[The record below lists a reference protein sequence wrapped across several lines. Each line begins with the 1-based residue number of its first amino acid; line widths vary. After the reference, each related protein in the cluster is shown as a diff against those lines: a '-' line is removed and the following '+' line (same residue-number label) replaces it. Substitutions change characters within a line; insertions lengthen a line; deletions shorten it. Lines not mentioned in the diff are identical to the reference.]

1 MFTFVSRRVAILGD
15 GLSNTEKGMPH
26 LLIVDDD
33 AAIRETLA
41 EIGRDS
47 GFSVAL
53 AASVKDALIQL
64 ERQAPDLVLTDV
76 RLPEGSGMDI
86 FKNAAAASAEVVVM
100 TGHGTVDNA
109 VQALR
114 LGATDYLVKP
124 ICMDRLN
131 DILARIAAGAG
142 GDLPGMPFEEPGRFG
157 KMYGASGRML
167 ELYRQLGRVAPTNV
181 TTLVIGESG
190 TGKELAAHAIHE
202 LSARRQRPFIAVNC
216 GAISPNLIE
225 SEMFGHERG
234 SFTGADRQHKGYFER
249 ADGGTLFLDEVT
261 EMPLDLQ
268 VKLLRVLETGQ
279 FMRVGTNREIACDIR
294 IVAATNRNPEQAV
307 QEGKLREDLYYR
319 LSVFPVELPPLR
331 ERGDDILLLAR
342 RFLEAQNREAGK
354 DKDFSPSALAVL
366 KQYAWPGNVREL
378 KNFVRRAF
386 IMADGD
392 VLDADM
398 LVPQVSP
405 AGAARGGQ
413 VSVPV
418 GETLAEADRRLILAT
433 LERCNGVKKQTAAML
448 GISPKTLY
456 NRLEEYA
463 AAGYA
468 LPGESPA
475 RTERPSRP

>member
-1 MFTFVSRRVAILGD
+1 
-15 GLSNTEKGMPH
+15 MPH

-33 AAIRETLA
+33 DAIRETLA
-41 EIGRDS
+41 EIGRES
-47 GFSVAL
+47 GFTVAL
-53 AASVKDALIQL
+53 AASVKDAMIQL

-76 RLPEGSGMDI
+76 RLPGGSGMDI
-86 FKNAAAASAEVVVM
+86 FKNVAVHSAEVVVM

-124 ICMDRLN
+124 ICMERLEE
-131 DILARIAAGAG
+131 ILKRIMANSG
-142 GDLPGMPFEEPGRFG
+142 GEMPGTPFEEPGRFG
-157 KMYGASGRML
+157 KLFGKSERML
-167 ELYRQLGRVAPTNV
+167 ELYRQIGRVAPTNV
-181 TTLVIGESG
+181 TTLLIGESG

-202 LSARRQRPFIAVNC
+202 LSPRRQRPFIAVNC

-294 IVAATNRNPEQAV
+294 VIAATNRNPEQAV

-319 LSVFPVELPPLR
+319 LSVFPIELPALR
-331 ERGDDILLLAR
+331 DRGSDILFLAE
-342 RFLEAQNREAGK
+342 RFLQTLNEESGK
-354 DKDFSPSALAVL
+354 TKAFSPEAAAALE
-366 KQYAWPGNVREL
+366 QYEWPGNVREL

-392 VLDADM
+392 VMDLEM

-405 AGAARGGQ
+405 TGETAGSQ

-433 LERCNGVKKQTAAML
+433 LERCNGVKKQAAAVL

-463 AAGYA
+463 AAGYT
-468 LPGESPA
+468 LPGEN
-475 RTERPSRP
+475 SRPGNAARESA

>member
-1 MFTFVSRRVAILGD
+1 
-15 GLSNTEKGMPH
+15 MPH
-26 LLIVDDD
+26 LLIVEDDD
-33 AAIRETLA
+33 AIRETLA

-47 GFSVAL
+47 GFTVAL

-76 RLPEGSGMDI
+76 RLPGGSGMDI
-86 FKNAAAASAEVVVM
+86 FKNVAVASAEVVVM

-114 LGATDYLVKP
+114 LGATDYLTKP

-131 DILARIAAGAG
+131 EILARIVANAG
-142 GDLPGMPFEEPGRFG
+142 GERPGTPFEEPGRFG
-157 KMYGASGRML
+157 KMFGSSPPMR
-167 ELYRQLGRVAPTNV
+167 ELYRQVGRVAPTDV
-181 TTLVIGESG
+181 TVLLIGESG

-202 LSARRQRPFIAVNC
+202 LSRRRQRPFIAVNC
-216 GAISPNLIE
+216 GAISPHLIE

-279 FMRVGTNREIACDIR
+279 FMRVGTNREIGCDIR
-294 IVAATNRNPEQAV
+294 IIAATNRNPEQAV

-319 LSVFPVELPPLR
+319 LSVFPLELPPLR
-331 ERGDDILLLAR
+331 ERGDDIAFLAD
-342 RFLEAQNREAGK
+342 RFLQAQNQDTGSHKA
-354 DKDFSPSALAVL
+354 FSARAKTALA
-366 KQYAWPGNVREL
+366 QYEWPGNVREL

-386 IMADGD
+386 IMAESDELD
-392 VLDADM
+392 VDLLA
-398 LVPQVSP
+398 PQVSP
-405 AGAARGGQ
+405 GGDMGAGGQ
-413 VSVPV
+413 ITVPV

-433 LERCNGVKKQTAAML
+433 LERCKGVKKQAAAVL

-463 AAGYA
+463 AAGYS
-468 LPGESPA
+468 LPGEPP
-475 RTERPSRP
+475 PSSSSAASR

>member
-1 MFTFVSRRVAILGD
+1 
-15 GLSNTEKGMPH
+15 MPH
-26 LLIVDDD
+26 LLVVDDD
-33 AAIRETLA
+33 DAIRETLA
-41 EIGRDS
+41 ELGRDS
-47 GFSVAL
+47 GFSVAV
-53 AASVKDALIQL
+53 AASVKDAFIQL

-76 RLPEGSGMDI
+76 RLPGGNGMDI
-86 FKNAAAASAEVVVM
+86 FKSVAAASAEVVVM
-100 TGHGTVDNA
+100 TGHGTVDYA

-114 LGATDYLVKP
+114 LGATDFLVKP
-124 ICMDRLN
+124 ICMERLN
-131 DILARIAAGAG
+131 AILTRVVANAG
-142 GDLPGMPFEEPGRFG
+142 GDLPGMPFEEAGRFG
-157 KMYGASGRML
+157 KLYGASDCMTA
-167 ELYRQLGRVAPTNV
+167 LYRQIGRVAPTNV
-181 TTLVIGESG
+181 TTLLIGESG

-202 LSARRQRPFIAVNC
+202 LSSRRQRPFIAVNC

-294 IVAATNRNPEQAV
+294 IIAATNRNPEQAV
-307 QEGKLREDLYYR
+307 QDGKLREDLYYR
-319 LSVFPVELPPLR
+319 LSVFPIELPPLR
-331 ERGDDILLLAR
+331 ERGDDILFLAQ
-342 RFLEAQNREAGK
+342 RFLQAQNQETGKNKVFAPEAAQ
-354 DKDFSPSALAVL
+354 ALA
-366 KQYAWPGNVREL
+366 QYDWPGNVREL

-386 IMADGD
+386 IMAEGD
-392 VLDADM
+392 VLNADM
-398 LVPQVSP
+398 LAPHVSP
-405 AGAARGGQ
+405 SGDAAVGQ

-433 LERCNGVKKQTAAML
+433 LARCNGVKKQTAAML

-463 AAGYA
+463 AAGYV
-468 LPGESPA
+468 LPGEGGSDET
-475 RTERPSRP
+475 RSQS

>member
-1 MFTFVSRRVAILGD
+1 
-15 GLSNTEKGMPH
+15 MPH

-33 AAIRETLA
+33 DAIRETLA
-41 EIGRDS
+41 EIGRES

-76 RLPEGSGMDI
+76 RLPGGSGMDI
-86 FKNAAAASAEVVVM
+86 FKNTAISSAEVVVM
-100 TGHGTVDNA
+100 TGHGSVDNA

-124 ICMDRLN
+124 ICMERLN
-131 DILARIAAGAG
+131 EILTRIMTNAGA
-142 GDLPGMPFEEPGRFG
+142 DMPGTPFEEPGRFG
-157 KMYGASGRML
+157 KLYGKSQPML
-167 ELYRQLGRVAPTNV
+167 DLYRQLGRVAPTNV
-181 TTLVIGESG
+181 TTLLIGESG

-202 LSARRQRPFIAVNC
+202 LSPRRQRPFIAVNC

-279 FMRVGTNREIACDIR
+279 FMRVGTNREIGCDIR

-319 LSVFPVELPPLR
+319 LSVFPLELPPLR
-331 ERGDDILLLAR
+331 ERGDDILFLAQ
-342 RFLEAQNREAGK
+342 RFLHSLNQESGK
-354 DKDFSPSALAVL
+354 NKDFSPDAAAALA
-366 KQYAWPGNVREL
+366 QYEWPGNVREL

-392 VLDADM
+392 VLDLDM
-398 LVPQVSP
+398 LVPHVSP
-405 AGAARGGQ
+405 GGEAPSGQ

-433 LERCNGVKKQTAAML
+433 LERCNGVKKQTAAVL

-463 AAGYA
+463 AAGYV
-468 LPGESPA
+468 LPGEDPQAGTPTRGSA
-475 RTERPSRP
+475 

>member
-1 MFTFVSRRVAILGD
+1 
-15 GLSNTEKGMPH
+15 MPH

-33 AAIRETLA
+33 EAIRETLA
-41 EIGRDS
+41 EMGRDS

-76 RLPEGSGMDI
+76 RLPGGNGMDI
-86 FKNAAAASAEVVVM
+86 FKNVAAASAEVVVM
-100 TGHGTVDNA
+100 TGHGSVDYA

-114 LGATDYLVKP
+114 LGATDFLVKP

-131 DILARIAAGAG
+131 GILTRVVANAG
-142 GDLPGMPFEEPGRFG
+142 GDLPGMPFEEAGRFG
-157 KMYGASGRML
+157 KLYGASDCMT
-167 ELYRQLGRVAPTNV
+167 ELYRQIGRVAPTSV
-181 TTLVIGESG
+181 TTLLIGESG

-279 FMRVGTNREIACDIR
+279 FMRVGTNREIGCDIR

-307 QEGKLREDLYYR
+307 QDGKLREDLYYR
-319 LSVFPVELPPLR
+319 LSVFPIELPPLR
-331 ERGDDILLLAR
+331 ERGDDILFLAQRFLQAQNQETGKNKVFAPQAAEALAR
-342 RFLEAQNREAGK
+342 Y
-354 DKDFSPSALAVL
+354 D
-366 KQYAWPGNVREL
+366 WPGNVREL

-392 VLDADM
+392 VLDVDM
-398 LVPQVSP
+398 LAPHVSP
-405 AGAARGGQ
+405 GGDASNGQ

-433 LERCNGVKKQTAAML
+433 LARCNGVKKQTAAML

-463 AAGYA
+463 AAGYV
-468 LPGESPA
+468 LPGEDGSGEA
-475 RTERPSRP
+475 RGAG

>member
-1 MFTFVSRRVAILGD
+1 
-15 GLSNTEKGMPH
+15 MPH

-33 AAIRETLA
+33 NAIRETLA

-47 GFSVAL
+47 GFTVAL
-53 AASVKDALIQL
+53 AASVRDALLQL
-64 ERQAPDLVLTDV
+64 ERRAPDLVLTDV

-86 FKNAAAASAEVVVM
+86 FKNAGAASAEVVVM
-100 TGHGTVDNA
+100 TGHGTLDNA

-124 ICMDRLN
+124 ICMERLN
-131 DILARIAAGAG
+131 AILARIASSAG
-142 GDLPGMPFEEPGRFG
+142 GSPPGQPFEEPGRFG
-157 KMYGASGRML
+157 KMYGDSPPMR
-167 ELYRQLGRVAPTNV
+167 ELYRQISRVAPTDV
-181 TTLVIGESG
+181 TVLLVGESG
-190 TGKELAAHAIHE
+190 TGKELAAHAIHQ
-202 LSARRQRPFIAVNC
+202 LSARRQRPFLAVNC
-216 GAISPNLIE
+216 GAISPHLIE

-279 FMRVGTNREIACDIR
+279 FMRVGTHREVGCDIR
-294 IVAATNRNPEQAV
+294 IIAATNRNPEQAV

-319 LSVFPVELPPLR
+319 LNVFPLALPPLR
-331 ERGDDILLLAR
+331 ERGEDIALLAD
-342 RFLEAQNREAGK
+342 RFLQTQNAESGAGK
-354 DKDFSPSALAVL
+354 RFSARATAALA
-366 KQYAWPGNVREL
+366 QYEWPGNVREL

-386 IMADGD
+386 IMAEGD
-392 VLDADM
+392 ELEADQ
-398 LVPQVSP
+398 LTPQVSP
-405 AGAARGGQ
+405 GGESSGGQ

-433 LERCNGVKKQTAAML
+433 LVRCKGVKKQAAALL

-463 AAGYA
+463 AAGHS
-468 LPGESPA
+468 LPGEPPQA
-475 RTERPSRP
+475 SR

>member
-1 MFTFVSRRVAILGD
+1 
-15 GLSNTEKGMPH
+15 MPH
-26 LLIVDDD
+26 LLVVDDD
-33 AAIRETLA
+33 DAIRETLA
-41 EIGRDS
+41 ELGRDS
-47 GFSVAL
+47 GFSVAV
-53 AASVKDALIQL
+53 AASVKDAFIQL

-76 RLPEGSGMDI
+76 RLPGGNGMDI
-86 FKNAAAASAEVVVM
+86 FKSVAAASAEVVVM
-100 TGHGTVDNA
+100 TGHGTVDYA

-114 LGATDYLVKP
+114 LGATDFLVKP
-124 ICMDRLN
+124 ICMERLN
-131 DILARIAAGAG
+131 AILTRVVANAG
-142 GDLPGMPFEEPGRFG
+142 GDLPGMPFEEAGRFG
-157 KMYGASGRML
+157 KLYGASDCMTV
-167 ELYRQLGRVAPTNV
+167 LYRQIGRVAPTNV
-181 TTLVIGESG
+181 TTLLIGESG

-202 LSARRQRPFIAVNC
+202 LSSRRQRPFIAVNC

-294 IVAATNRNPEQAV
+294 IIAATNRNPEQAV
-307 QEGKLREDLYYR
+307 QDGKLREDLYYR
-319 LSVFPVELPPLR
+319 LSVFPIELPPLR
-331 ERGDDILLLAR
+331 ERGDDILFLAQ
-342 RFLEAQNREAGK
+342 RFLQAQNQETGKNKVFAPEAAQ
-354 DKDFSPSALAVL
+354 ALA
-366 KQYAWPGNVREL
+366 QYDWPGNVREL

-386 IMADGD
+386 IMAEGD
-392 VLDADM
+392 VLNADM
-398 LVPQVSP
+398 LAPHVSP
-405 AGAARGGQ
+405 SGDAAVGQ

-433 LERCNGVKKQTAAML
+433 LARCNGVKKQTAAML

-463 AAGYA
+463 AAGYV
-468 LPGESPA
+468 LPGEGGSDET
-475 RTERPSRP
+475 RSQS

>member
-1 MFTFVSRRVAILGD
+1 M
-15 GLSNTEKGMPH
+15 
-26 LLIVDDD
+26 
-33 AAIRETLA
+33 A

-47 GFSVAL
+47 GFTVAL

-76 RLPEGSGMDI
+76 RLPGGSGMDI
-86 FKNAAAASAEVVVM
+86 FKNVAVASAEVVVM

-114 LGATDYLVKP
+114 LGATDYLTKP

-131 DILARIAAGAG
+131 EILARIVANAG
-142 GDLPGMPFEEPGRFG
+142 GERPGTPFEEPGRFG
-157 KMYGASGRML
+157 KMFGSSPPMR
-167 ELYRQLGRVAPTNV
+167 ELYRQVGRVAPTDV
-181 TTLVIGESG
+181 TVLLIGESG

-202 LSARRQRPFIAVNC
+202 LSRRRQRPFIAVNC
-216 GAISPNLIE
+216 GAISPHLIE

-279 FMRVGTNREIACDIR
+279 FMRVGTNREIGCDIR
-294 IVAATNRNPEQAV
+294 IIAATNRNPEQAV

-319 LSVFPVELPPLR
+319 LSVFPLELPPLR
-331 ERGDDILLLAR
+331 ERGDDIAFLAD
-342 RFLEAQNREAGK
+342 RFLQAQNQDTGSHKA
-354 DKDFSPSALAVL
+354 FSARAKTALA
-366 KQYAWPGNVREL
+366 QYEWPGNVREL

-386 IMADGD
+386 IMAESDELD
-392 VLDADM
+392 VDLLA
-398 LVPQVSP
+398 PQVSP
-405 AGAARGGQ
+405 GGDMGAGGQ
-413 VSVPV
+413 ITVPV

-433 LERCNGVKKQTAAML
+433 LERCKGVKKQAAAVL

-463 AAGYA
+463 AAGYS
-468 LPGESPA
+468 LPGEPP
-475 RTERPSRP
+475 PSSSSAASR

>member
-1 MFTFVSRRVAILGD
+1 
-15 GLSNTEKGMPH
+15 MPH

-33 AAIRETLA
+33 DAIRETLA
-41 EIGRDS
+41 EIGRES
-47 GFSVAL
+47 GFTVAL
-53 AASVKDALIQL
+53 AASVRDAWIQL
-64 ERQAPDLVLTDV
+64 ERRAPDLVLTDV

-86 FKNAAAASAEVVVM
+86 FKNVAAASAEVVVM
-100 TGHGTVDNA
+100 TGHGTLDNA

-124 ICMDRLN
+124 ICMERLN
-131 DILARIAAGAG
+131 AILARIVSSAGDAP
-142 GDLPGMPFEEPGRFG
+142 PGVPFEAPGRFG
-157 KMYGASGRML
+157 KMYGDSPPMR
-167 ELYRQLGRVAPTNV
+167 ELYRHIGRVAPTDV
-181 TTLVIGESG
+181 TVLLVGESG
-190 TGKELAAHAIHE
+190 TGKELAAHAIHA

-216 GAISPNLIE
+216 GAISPHLIE

-268 VKLLRVLETGQ
+268 VKLLRVLETGH
-279 FMRVGTNREIACDIR
+279 FMRVGTHREIGCDIR
-294 IVAATNRNPEQAV
+294 VIAATNRSPEQAV

-319 LSVFPVELPPLR
+319 LNVFPLALPPLR
-331 ERGDDILLLAR
+331 ERGADIELLAD
-342 RFLEAQNREAGK
+342 RFLRTQNEESGAHK
-354 DKDFSPSALAVL
+354 VFSPRATAALA
-366 KQYAWPGNVREL
+366 QYAWPGNVREL

-386 IMADGD
+386 IMAEGD
-392 VLDADM
+392 ELEADH
-398 LVPQVSP
+398 LTPQVSP
-405 AGAARGGQ
+405 GGAAGGAE

-433 LERCNGVKKQTAAML
+433 LARCKGVKKQAAALL

-463 AAGYA
+463 ASGDPP
-468 LPGESPA
+468 PGESPDA
-475 RTERPSRP
+475 PR

>member
-1 MFTFVSRRVAILGD
+1 
-15 GLSNTEKGMPH
+15 MPH

-33 AAIRETLA
+33 DAIRETLA
-41 EIGRDS
+41 EIGRES
-47 GFSVAL
+47 GFSVAV
-53 AASVKDALIQL
+53 AASVKDAFIQL

-76 RLPEGSGMDI
+76 RLPGGSGMDI
-86 FKNAAAASAEVVVM
+86 FKNVAISSAEVVVM
-100 TGHGTVDNA
+100 TGHGSVDNA

-124 ICMDRLN
+124 ICMERLTE
-131 DILARIAAGAG
+131 ILARIVENAG
-142 GDLPGMPFEEPGRFG
+142 GELPGTPFEEPGRFG
-157 KMYGASGRML
+157 KLYGKSERML
-167 ELYRQLGRVAPTNV
+167 ELYRQIGRVAPTNV
-181 TTLVIGESG
+181 TTLLIGESG

-202 LSARRQRPFIAVNC
+202 LSPRRQRPFIAVNC

-268 VKLLRVLETGQ
+268 VKLLRVLETGR
-279 FMRVGTNREIACDIR
+279 FMRVGTNREVACDIR

-307 QEGKLREDLYYR
+307 QEGKLREDLFYR
-319 LSVFPVELPPLR
+319 LSVFPIELPALR
-331 ERGDDILLLAR
+331 ERGSDILFLAQ
-342 RFLEAQNREAGK
+342 RFLQSLNQEAGK
-354 DKDFSPSALAVL
+354 NKAFAPQAQAALE
-366 KQYAWPGNVREL
+366 QYDWPGNVREL

-392 VLDADM
+392 VLDLDM
-398 LVPQVSP
+398 LAPHMSP
-405 AGAARGGQ
+405 ASAPAGGQ

-433 LERCNGVKKQTAAML
+433 LERCNGVKKQTAAVL

-463 AAGYA
+463 AAGYV
-468 LPGESPA
+468 LPGEDPQADNPTRGSA
-475 RTERPSRP
+475 

>member
-1 MFTFVSRRVAILGD
+1 
-15 GLSNTEKGMPH
+15 MPH

-33 AAIRETLA
+33 DAIRETLA

-76 RLPEGSGMDI
+76 RLPGGSGMDI
-86 FKNAAAASAEVVVM
+86 FKNVAASSAEVVVM

-124 ICMDRLN
+124 ICMERLEE
-131 DILARIAAGAG
+131 ILKRIMTNSG
-142 GDLPGMPFEEPGRFG
+142 GEMPGTPFEEPGRFG
-157 KMYGASGRML
+157 KLYGKSERMQT
-167 ELYRQLGRVAPTNV
+167 LYRQIGRVAPTTV
-181 TTLVIGESG
+181 TTLLIGESG

-202 LSARRQRPFIAVNC
+202 LSPRRQRPFIAVNC

-294 IVAATNRNPEQAV
+294 VVAATNRNPEQAV

-319 LSVFPVELPPLR
+319 LSVFPIELPALR
-331 ERGDDILLLAR
+331 DRGSDIQFLAQ
-342 RFLEAQNREAGK
+342 RFLQTLNEESGK
-354 DKDFSPSALAVL
+354 NKAFSPDAAAALE
-366 KQYAWPGNVREL
+366 QYEWPGNVREL

-392 VLDADM
+392 VLDLEM

-405 AGAARGGQ
+405 AGESSGGQ

-433 LERCNGVKKQTAAML
+433 LERCNGVKKQAAAVL

-463 AAGYA
+463 AAGYP
-468 LPGESPA
+468 LPSENSRAAG
-475 RTERPSRP
+475 PSRESA

>member
-1 MFTFVSRRVAILGD
+1 
-15 GLSNTEKGMPH
+15 MPH

-33 AAIRETLA
+33 DAIRETLA
-41 EIGRDS
+41 EIGRES
-47 GFSVAL
+47 GFTVAL
-53 AASVKDALIQL
+53 AASVKDAMIQL

-76 RLPEGSGMDI
+76 RLPGGSGMDI
-86 FKNAAAASAEVVVM
+86 FKNVAVHSAEVVVM

-124 ICMDRLN
+124 ICMERLEE
-131 DILARIAAGAG
+131 ILKRIMANSG
-142 GDLPGMPFEEPGRFG
+142 GEMPGTPFEEPGRFG
-157 KMYGASGRML
+157 KLFGKSERML
-167 ELYRQLGRVAPTNV
+167 ELYRQIGRVAPTNV
-181 TTLVIGESG
+181 TTLLIGESG

-202 LSARRQRPFIAVNC
+202 LSPRRQRPFIAVNC

-294 IVAATNRNPEQAV
+294 VIAATNRNPEQAV

-319 LSVFPVELPPLR
+319 LSVFPIELPALR
-331 ERGDDILLLAR
+331 DRGSDILFLAE
-342 RFLEAQNREAGK
+342 RFLQTLNEESGK
-354 DKDFSPSALAVL
+354 TKLFSPEAAAALE
-366 KQYAWPGNVREL
+366 QYEWPGNVREL

-392 VLDADM
+392 VMDLEM

-405 AGAARGGQ
+405 TGETAGSQ

-433 LERCNGVKKQTAAML
+433 LERCNGVKKQAAAVL

-463 AAGYA
+463 AAGYT
-468 LPGESPA
+468 LPGEN
-475 RTERPSRP
+475 SRPGNAARESA

>member
-1 MFTFVSRRVAILGD
+1 
-15 GLSNTEKGMPH
+15 MPH
-26 LLIVDDD
+26 LLVVDDD
-33 AAIRETLA
+33 DAIRETLA
-41 EIGRDS
+41 ELGRDS
-47 GFSVAL
+47 GFSVAV
-53 AASVKDALIQL
+53 AASVKDAFIQL

-76 RLPEGSGMDI
+76 RLPGGNGMDI
-86 FKNAAAASAEVVVM
+86 FKSVAAASAEVVVM
-100 TGHGTVDNA
+100 TGHGTVDYA

-114 LGATDYLVKP
+114 LGATDFLVKP
-124 ICMDRLN
+124 ICMERLN
-131 DILARIAAGAG
+131 AILTRVVANAG
-142 GDLPGMPFEEPGRFG
+142 GDLPGMPFEEAGRFG
-157 KMYGASGRML
+157 KLFGASDCMTA
-167 ELYRQLGRVAPTNV
+167 LYRQIGRVAPTNV
-181 TTLVIGESG
+181 TTLLIGESG

-202 LSARRQRPFIAVNC
+202 LSSRRQRPFIAVNC

-294 IVAATNRNPEQAV
+294 IIAATNRNPEQAV
-307 QEGKLREDLYYR
+307 QDGKLREDLYYR
-319 LSVFPVELPPLR
+319 LSVFPIELPPLR
-331 ERGDDILLLAR
+331 ERGDDILFLAQ
-342 RFLEAQNREAGK
+342 RFLQAQNQETGKNKVFAPEAAQ
-354 DKDFSPSALAVL
+354 ALA
-366 KQYAWPGNVREL
+366 QYDWPGNVREL

-386 IMADGD
+386 IMAEGD
-392 VLDADM
+392 VLNADM
-398 LVPQVSP
+398 LAPHVSP
-405 AGAARGGQ
+405 SGDAAVGQ

-433 LERCNGVKKQTAAML
+433 LARCNGVKKQTAAML

-463 AAGYA
+463 AAGYV
-468 LPGESPA
+468 LPGEGGSDET
-475 RTERPSRP
+475 RSQS

>member
-1 MFTFVSRRVAILGD
+1 
-15 GLSNTEKGMPH
+15 MPH

-33 AAIRETLA
+33 DAIRETLA
-41 EIGRDS
+41 EMGRDS
-47 GFSVAL
+47 GFSVAV
-53 AASVKDALIQL
+53 AGSVKDALIQL

-76 RLPEGSGMDI
+76 RLPGGNGMDI
-86 FKNAAAASAEVVVM
+86 FNNVAIASAEVVVM
-100 TGHGTVDNA
+100 TGHGSVDYA

-114 LGATDYLVKP
+114 LGASDFLVKP
-124 ICMDRLN
+124 ICMERLN
-131 DILARIAAGAG
+131 EILTRVVTNAG

-157 KMYGASGRML
+157 KLFGQSERML

-181 TTLVIGESG
+181 TTLLIGESG

-202 LSARRQRPFIAVNC
+202 LSTRRQRPFIAVNC

-268 VKLLRVLETGQ
+268 VKLLRVLETGR
-279 FMRVGTNREIACDIR
+279 FMRVGTNREISCDIR
-294 IVAATNRNPEQAV
+294 IIAATNRNPEQAV

-319 LSVFPVELPPLR
+319 LSVFPIQLPALR
-331 ERGDDILLLAR
+331 ERGDDILFLAR
-342 RFLEAQNREAGK
+342 RFLQAQNQESGK
-354 DKDFSPSALAVL
+354 NKAFSPHADEVL
-366 KQYAWPGNVREL
+366 KQYEWPGNVREL

-386 IMADGD
+386 ILADGD
-392 VLDADM
+392 VLDVDM
-398 LVPQVSP
+398 LAPHVSP
-405 AGAARGGQ
+405 GGDADAAQ

-433 LERCNGVKKQTAAML
+433 LERCNGVKKQAALML

-468 LPGESPA
+468 LPGEDAGGA
-475 RTERPSRP
+475 RNSRNSA

>member
-1 MFTFVSRRVAILGD
+1 
-15 GLSNTEKGMPH
+15 MPH

-86 FKNAAAASAEVVVM
+86 FKNAAAASAEVVIM
-100 TGHGTVDNA
+100 TGHGTMDNA

-124 ICMDRLN
+124 ICMERLN
-131 DILARIAAGAG
+131 DILGRIAARAG
-142 GDLPGMPFEEPGRFG
+142 TELPGAPFEEAGRFG
-157 KMYGASGRML
+157 RMYGESARML
-167 ELYRQLGRVAPTNV
+167 ELYRQIKRVAPTNV
-181 TTLVIGESG
+181 TALVIGESG

-202 LSARRQRPFIAVNC
+202 LSPRRQRPFIAVNC

-279 FMRVGTNREIACDIR
+279 FMRVGTNREISCDIR
-294 IVAATNRNPEQAV
+294 IIAATNRNPEQAV
-307 QEGKLREDLYYR
+307 REGKLREDLYYR

-331 ERGDDILLLAR
+331 ERGEDILFLAR
-342 RFLEAQNREAGK
+342 RFLEAQNRESGK
-354 DKDFSPSALAVL
+354 SKDFSGRAFAVL
-366 KQYAWPGNVREL
+366 QQYDWPGNVREL

-392 VLDADM
+392 VLEADM
-398 LVPQVSP
+398 LAPQVSP
-405 AGAARGGQ
+405 SSAGGDGQ

-463 AAGYA
+463 AAGYE
-468 LPGESPA
+468 LPGEAGS
-475 RTERPSRP
+475 RTESPPGD

>member
-1 MFTFVSRRVAILGD
+1 
-15 GLSNTEKGMPH
+15 MPH
-26 LLIVDDD
+26 LLIVEDDD
-33 AAIRETLA
+33 AIRETLA

-47 GFSVAL
+47 GFTVAL

-76 RLPEGSGMDI
+76 RLPGGSGMDI
-86 FKNAAAASAEVVVM
+86 FKNVAVASAEVVVM

-114 LGATDYLVKP
+114 LGATDYLTKP

-131 DILARIAAGAG
+131 EILTRVVANAG
-142 GDLPGMPFEEPGRFG
+142 GERPGTPFEEPGRFG
-157 KMYGASGRML
+157 KMYGSSPPMR
-167 ELYRQLGRVAPTNV
+167 ELYRQVGRVAPTDV
-181 TTLVIGESG
+181 TVLLIGESG

-202 LSARRQRPFIAVNC
+202 LSRRRQRPFIAVNC
-216 GAISPNLIE
+216 GAISPHLIE

-279 FMRVGTNREIACDIR
+279 FMRVGTNREIGCDIR
-294 IVAATNRNPEQAV
+294 IIAATNRNPEQAV

-319 LSVFPVELPPLR
+319 LSVFPLELPPLR
-331 ERGDDILLLAR
+331 ERGDDIAFLAD
-342 RFLEAQNREAGK
+342 RFLQAQNQDAGSHK
-354 DKDFSPSALAVL
+354 AFSARAKTALA
-366 KQYAWPGNVREL
+366 QYEWPGNVREL

-386 IMADGD
+386 IMAESDELD
-392 VLDADM
+392 VDLLA
-398 LVPQVSP
+398 PQVSP
-405 AGAARGGQ
+405 GGDLGAGGQ
-413 VSVPV
+413 ITVPV

-433 LERCNGVKKQTAAML
+433 LERCKGVKKQAAAVL

-468 LPGESPA
+468 LPGEPP
-475 RTERPSRP
+475 PSSSSSASR

>member
-1 MFTFVSRRVAILGD
+1 
-15 GLSNTEKGMPH
+15 MPH

-33 AAIRETLA
+33 DAIRETLA

-76 RLPEGSGMDI
+76 RLPGGSGMDI
-86 FKNAAAASAEVVVM
+86 FKNVAASSAEVVVM

-124 ICMDRLN
+124 ICMERLEE
-131 DILARIAAGAG
+131 ILKRIMTNSG
-142 GDLPGMPFEEPGRFG
+142 GELPGTPFEEPGRFG
-157 KMYGASGRML
+157 KLYGQSERMQA
-167 ELYRQLGRVAPTNV
+167 LYRQIGRVAPTTV
-181 TTLVIGESG
+181 TTLLIGESG

-202 LSARRQRPFIAVNC
+202 LSPRRQRPFIAVNC

-294 IVAATNRNPEQAV
+294 VVAATNRNPEQAV

-319 LSVFPVELPPLR
+319 LSVFPIELPALR
-331 ERGDDILLLAR
+331 DRGSDIQFLAQ
-342 RFLEAQNREAGK
+342 RFLQTLNEESGK
-354 DKDFSPSALAVL
+354 NKAFSPEAAAALE
-366 KQYAWPGNVREL
+366 QYEWPGNVREL

-392 VLDADM
+392 VLDLEM

-405 AGAARGGQ
+405 TGESSGGQ

-433 LERCNGVKKQTAAML
+433 LERCNGVKKQAAAVL

-463 AAGYA
+463 AAGYP
-468 LPGESPA
+468 LPSENSRAGG
-475 RTERPSRP
+475 PSRESA

>member
-1 MFTFVSRRVAILGD
+1 
-15 GLSNTEKGMPH
+15 MPH

-33 AAIRETLA
+33 PTIRETLA
-41 EIGRDS
+41 EIGREN

-64 ERQAPDLVLTDV
+64 ERHAPDLVLTDI

-86 FKNAAAASAEVVVM
+86 FKNEAAASAEVVVM

-124 ICMDRLN
+124 ICMERLN
-131 DILARIAAGAG
+131 GIFARVSANSGSDPAGA
-142 GDLPGMPFEEPGRFG
+142 PFEEPGRYG
-157 KMYGASGRML
+157 RMYGASAGMQNV
-167 ELYRQLGRVAPTNV
+167 YRQIGRVAPTNV
-181 TTLVIGESG
+181 TILLIGESG
-190 TGKELAAHAIHE
+190 TGKELAAHAVHE
-202 LSARRQRPFIAVNC
+202 LSARRQRPLIAVNC

-294 IVAATNRNPEQAV
+294 IVAATNRDPEQAV
-307 QEGKLREDLYYR
+307 KEGKLREDLYYR
-319 LSVFPVELPPLR
+319 LSVFPIKLPALR
-331 ERGDDILLLAR
+331 ERGDDILFLAN
-342 RFLEAQNREAGK
+342 RFLQGLNQEAGK
-354 DKDFSPSALAVL
+354 NKHFSQRAVAALQ
-366 KQYAWPGNVREL
+366 QYGWPGNVREL
-378 KNFVRRAF
+378 KNYVRRAF
-386 IMADGD
+386 IMAEGD
-392 VLDADM
+392 ALEADM
-398 LVPQVSP
+398 LTPRVSP
-405 AGAARGGQ
+405 AGDGAAGQ

-433 LERCNGVKKQTAAML
+433 LERCNGVKKQAAAVL

-463 AAGYA
+463 AADA
-468 LPGESPA
+468 DAPA
-475 RTERPSRP
+475 AASARKQDRS

>member
-1 MFTFVSRRVAILGD
+1 
-15 GLSNTEKGMPH
+15 MPH

-33 AAIRETLA
+33 DAIRETLA
-41 EIGRDS
+41 EIGRES
-47 GFSVAL
+47 GFTVAL
-53 AASVKDALIQL
+53 AASVKDAMIQL

-76 RLPEGSGMDI
+76 RLPGGSGMDI
-86 FKNAAAASAEVVVM
+86 FKNVAVHSAEVVVM

-124 ICMDRLN
+124 ICMERLEE
-131 DILARIAAGAG
+131 ILKRIMANSG
-142 GDLPGMPFEEPGRFG
+142 GEMPGTPFEEPGRFG
-157 KMYGASGRML
+157 KLFGKSERML
-167 ELYRQLGRVAPTNV
+167 ELYRQIGRVAPTNV
-181 TTLVIGESG
+181 TTLLIGESG

-202 LSARRQRPFIAVNC
+202 LSPRRQRPFIAVNC

-294 IVAATNRNPEQAV
+294 VIAATNRNPEQAV

-319 LSVFPVELPPLR
+319 LSVFPIELPALR
-331 ERGDDILLLAR
+331 DRGSDILFLAE
-342 RFLEAQNREAGK
+342 RFLQTLNEESGK
-354 DKDFSPSALAVL
+354 NKAFSPEAAAALG
-366 KQYAWPGNVREL
+366 QYEWPGNVREL

-392 VLDADM
+392 VMDLEM

-405 AGAARGGQ
+405 TGETAGSQ

-433 LERCNGVKKQTAAML
+433 LERCNGVKKQAAAVL

-463 AAGYA
+463 AAGYT
-468 LPGESPA
+468 LPGEN
-475 RTERPSRP
+475 SRPGNAARESA

>member
-1 MFTFVSRRVAILGD
+1 
-15 GLSNTEKGMPH
+15 MPH

-33 AAIRETLA
+33 PAIRETLA
-41 EIGRDS
+41 EVGREN

-64 ERQAPDLVLTDV
+64 ERQAPDLVLTDI

-86 FKNAAAASAEVVVM
+86 FKNEAAASAEVVVM

-124 ICMDRLN
+124 ICMERLN
-131 DILARIAAGAG
+131 GIFARVAANSGE
-142 GDLPGMPFEEPGRFG
+142 DLRDAPFEEPGRYG
-157 KMYGASGRML
+157 RMYGASAGMQD
-167 ELYRQLGRVAPTNV
+167 LYRQIGRVAPTNV
-181 TTLVIGESG
+181 TTLLIGESG

-202 LSARRQRPFIAVNC
+202 LSARRQRPLIAVNC

-294 IVAATNRNPEQAV
+294 IVAATNRDPEQAV
-307 QEGKLREDLYYR
+307 RDGKLREDLYYR
-319 LSVFPVELPPLR
+319 LSVFPIKLPALR
-331 ERGDDILLLAR
+331 ERGDDILFLAN
-342 RFLEAQNREAGK
+342 RFLQALNQEAGK
-354 DKDFSPSALAVL
+354 DKEFSPRALDAL
-366 KQYAWPGNVREL
+366 QQYEWPGNVREL
-378 KNFVRRAF
+378 KNYVRRAF
-386 IMADGD
+386 IMADSD
-392 VLDADM
+392 RLNADM
-398 LVPQVSP
+398 LTPRVSP
-405 AGAARGGQ
+405 AGEGAGGR

-433 LERCNGVKKQTAAML
+433 LARCNGVKKQAAAVL

-463 AAGYA
+463 AADQNQ
-468 LPGESPA
+468 PA
-475 RTERPSRP
+475 ATPAGKQDRS

>member
-1 MFTFVSRRVAILGD
+1 
-15 GLSNTEKGMPH
+15 MPH

-33 AAIRETLA
+33 DAIRETLA

-53 AASVKDALIQL
+53 AASVKDAMIQL

-86 FKNAAAASAEVVVM
+86 FKNVAAASAEVVVM
-100 TGHGTVDNA
+100 TGHGTLDNA

-124 ICMDRLN
+124 ICMERLN
-131 DILARIAAGAG
+131 EIMARIASNSGGEPAG
-142 GDLPGMPFEEPGRFG
+142 LPFEEPGRFG
-157 KMYGASGRML
+157 KMYGTSAPMR
-167 ELYRQLGRVAPTNV
+167 ELYRQIGRVAPTDV
-181 TTLVIGESG
+181 TVLLIGESG

-216 GAISPNLIE
+216 GAISPHLIE

-268 VKLLRVLETGQ
+268 VKLLRVLETGR

-319 LSVFPVELPPLR
+319 LNVFPLQLPPLR
-331 ERGDDILLLAR
+331 ERGEDVLFLAE
-342 RFLEAQNREAGK
+342 RFLQAQNEETGRSKAFAPGAAQTL
-354 DKDFSPSALAVL
+354 S
-366 KQYAWPGNVREL
+366 QYEWPGNVREL

-386 IMADGD
+386 IMAEGD
-392 VLDADM
+392 ELDAE
-398 LVPQVSP
+398 LLAPQVSP
-405 AGAARGGQ
+405 SGDIAGGQ
-413 VSVPV
+413 VSLPV

-433 LERCNGVKKQTAAML
+433 LQRCKGVKKQAAAVL

-463 AAGYA
+463 AAGYV
-468 LPGESPA
+468 LPGEA
-475 RTERPSRP
+475 RQDAAP